1 MSPDRT
7 VNYGTG
13 SCRTKGDTDGYAV
26 GAMYEVGYT
35 KLMNKEGTMALQPV
49 FNVDDI
55 RQDVV
60 TFGAGARMQSI
71 VGENAFNRASILE
84 ARLLAKVDVGD
95 RSGTAVNG
103 IIGCATHKEVES
115 AEVGAVGLEAGV
127 GLSVPLGSQYGSL
140 FLDGS
145 VEWRRGWTSLN
156 ASAGYRINF

>member
-1 MSPDRT
+1 
-7 VNYGTG
+7 
-13 SCRTKGDTDGYAV
+13 
-26 GAMYEVGYT
+26 
-35 KLMNKEGTMALQPV
+35 MALQPV
-49 FNVDDI
+49 FNVEMRHASVKGYTETGSDAGLKVDDI

-60 TFGAGARMQSI
+60 TLGAGARVQALVS
-71 VGENAFNRASILE
+71 ENAFNRASIFE

-103 IIGCATHKEVES
+103 IIGCATHAEVES
-115 AEVGAVGLEAGV
+115 AEVGAVGMEAGV

>member
-49 FNVDDI
+49 FNVEMRHASVKGYTETGSDAGLKVDDI

-60 TFGAGARMQSI
+60 TLGAGARMQSI

-115 AEVGAVGLEAGV
+115 AEVGAV
-127 GLSVPLGSQYGSL
+127 
-140 FLDGS
+140 DGP
-145 VEWRRGWTSLN
+145 
-156 ASAGYRINF
+156 A